1 MLVVCCLQDVML
13 VGEPTLM
20 GGELGDEDERLIT
33 RLENTQYKP
42 ASDDEPDYKPAVGTL
57 NQSQQPVYSSHAPL
71 PMHSDWPQE
80 TNNSCSLVHGTG
92 DSGLPPSNG

>member
-1 MLVVCCLQDVML
+1 ML

-42 ASDDEPDYKPAVGTL
+42 SSDDEPDYKPNV
-57 NQSQQPVYSSHAPL
+57 NQSHQLYSSHAPL
-71 PMHSDWPQE
+71 PMHSGWPQE
-80 TNNSCSLVHGTG
+80 SSSASVLQGVG
-92 DSGLPPSNG
+92 DSSLPPSNG